1 MDDMWNLN
9 AGQYTGLVSLAF
21 LQADCR
27 NEEYD
32 KELFSLSKE
41 LARDKNCYG
50 PRIDA
55 IDDGELETDGHLP
68 TCLTIALDG
77 ILPSVELHSE

>member
-1 MDDMWNLN
+1 MDDMWNLCT
-9 AGQYTGLVSLAF
+9 GQHAALVSLAF
-21 LQADCR
+21 LQTNCR
-27 NEEYD
+27 NEEYN
-32 KELFSLSKE
+32 KELFSLSKD
-41 LARDKNCYG
+41 LARDKNCND

-55 IDDGELETDGHLP
+55 IDDGDLETDGHLP

>member
-1 MDDMWNLN
+1 MDDMWDLSS
-9 AGQYTGLVSLAF
+9 GQHTALVSLAF
-21 LQADCR
+21 LQANCT
-27 NEEYD
+27 NEDYEQ
-32 KELFSLSKE
+32 ELFSLSKD
-41 LARDKNCYG
+41 LGRAKNCNG